1 MRRSTDSV
9 IADFYADASGN
20 LGTAVGAT
28 GTSYSSWKGGA
39 TTYVVTWYDQ
49 SGTNNNMIQST
60 TTAQPIYS
68 IINGFGTLT
77 FNGTSSYLNT
87 SEYSATLNTQSFTII
102 SSATNLSNSSFG
114 TLISSRQASPLRG
127 YTIYKLDTNT
137 WYLQF
142 GKSTS
147 QWGDLL
153 TGVTAPAGNRMI
165 LGFNQ
170 NQSTNIISSN
180 IQNVS
185 TAVVTTGSV
194 NGAGYTPST
203 GTITT
208 RIGAGVTEQAP
219 QYFFNGYINDLFY
232 FGTSLSGTQQTNVS
246 NLLYNDSPLDIAYV
260 YYTFDAA
267 DVTNTSVLNRTTS
280 LYDASLSTTGLLD
293 GSNNVSGTTDLS
305 LNAAS
310 SQFVTINSPM
320 DIGKSNGL

>member
-1 MRRSTDSV
+1 MAFLFSNSISLVNKGGIKLPPGNFDGANAIWSTRLRISTYTGACLQLRRSTDSV

-20 LGTAVGAT
+20 LGTALGAT

-60 TTAQPIYS
+60 TADQPIYS

-77 FNGTSSYLNT
+77 FNGTSTFLTT
-87 SEYSATLNTQSFTII
+87 STYSATLNTQSFTII
-102 SSATNLSNSSFG
+102 SSTTNLSNSAFG
-114 TLISSRQASPLRG
+114 TLISSRQTISSLRG

-147 QWGDLL
+147 QWGNFL

-170 NQSTNIISSN
+170 SQSTNIISSN

-185 TAVVTTGSV
+185 TQIVTTGSV
-194 NGAGYTPST
+194 NGAGYTPSAD
-203 GTITT
+203 TIPT
-208 RIGAGVTEQAP
+208 RIGAGQTELTTP
-219 QYFFNGYINDLFY
+219 NFFYTGYINDIFY
-232 FGTSLSGTQQTNVS
+232 FGASLSGTQQTNVS
-246 NLLYNDSPLDIAYV
+246 NLLYNDTVMP
-260 YYTFDAA
+260 
-267 DVTNTSVLNRTTS
+267 
-280 LYDASLSTTGLLD
+280 
-293 GSNNVSGTTDLS
+293 
-305 LNAAS
+305 
-310 SQFVTINSPM
+310 
-320 DIGKSNGL
+320 

>member
-1 MRRSTDSV
+1 MAFLFSNSMSLVNKGGIRLPPGNFDGANAIWSTRLRISTYIGACLQLRRSTDSV

-20 LGTAVGAT
+20 LGTALGAT

-60 TTAQPIYS
+60 TSAQPIYS

-87 SEYSATLNTQSFTII
+87 STYSATLNTQSFTII
-102 SSATNLSNSSFG
+102 SSATNLSNSAFG
-114 TLISSRQASPLRG
+114 SLISSRQAAPLRG

-147 QWGDLL
+147 QWGDFL

-165 LGFNQ
+165 LGFNRS
-170 NQSTNIISSN
+170 QSTNIISSN

-185 TAVVTTGSV
+185 TQIVTTGSV

-203 GTITT
+203 DTITT
-208 RIGAGVTEQAP
+208 RIGAGVTENP
-219 QYFFNGYINDLFY
+219 TPSLFFNGYINDLFY
-232 FGTSLSGTQQTNVS
+232 FGTSLSSTQQTNVS
-246 NLLYNDSPLDIAYV
+246 NLLYNDSM
-260 YYTFDAA
+260 
-267 DVTNTSVLNRTTS
+267 
-280 LYDASLSTTGLLD
+280 LL
-293 GSNNVSGTTDLS
+293 
-305 LNAAS
+305 
-310 SQFVTINSPM
+310 
-320 DIGKSNGL
+320 